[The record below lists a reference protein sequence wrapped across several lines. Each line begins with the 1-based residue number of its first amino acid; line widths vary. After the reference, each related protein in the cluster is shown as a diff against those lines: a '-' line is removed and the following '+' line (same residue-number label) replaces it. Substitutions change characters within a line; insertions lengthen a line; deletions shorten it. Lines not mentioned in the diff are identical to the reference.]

1 MKFLN
6 KKNME
11 DLAKLLEE
19 ELPSVDCTEIENFWL
34 DSPSN
39 VLLLGTTQAGKTH
52 TAFELIR
59 NFPRVF
65 KNCGRIK
72 NIVIVYSVFEQYY
85 DDFVKEL
92 KQIYPGVNIVVID
105 GFYLDK
111 IMNTKNFEYDEPNQE
126 SILFIG
132 K

>member
-1 MKFLN
+1 
-6 KKNME
+6 ME

-19 ELPSVDCTEIENFWL
+19 ELPSVDCTEVENFWL

>member
-1 MKFLN
+1 
-6 KKNME
+6 ME

-19 ELPSVDCTEIENFWL
+19 ELPSVDCTEVENFWL
-34 DSPSN
+34 DSPAN

-85 DDFVKEL
+85 DDFVTEL

-105 GFYLDK
+105 GFYLEK